1 MAASDSSVGAV
12 TVACM
17 SDTVGMEPWEAALA
31 AFVDCVAT
39 QLRWMLIGS
48 AATAVQGVVIVPGDV
63 DILVHPDTPDT
74 AMYAGVDRLG
84 AFAAGAGAPEELASF
99 VSTPARP
106 LLATADG
113 SWLFGR
119 WAVSGCRV
127 EVARIREP
135 SRDDLLLETVGRDVW
150 GYCEWVPWR
159 GLAVPVVPLEVQ
171 LATMV
176 SRGLDQRAGATRT
189 RLAEIGCRDDVLQ
202 RAFADRSLP

>member
-1 MAASDSSVGAV
+1 
-12 TVACM
+12 M

-113 SWLFGR
+113 
-119 WAVSGCRV
+119 
-127 EVARIREP
+127 
-135 SRDDLLLETVGRDVW
+135 
-150 GYCEWVPWR
+150 
-159 GLAVPVVPLEVQ
+159 
-171 LATMV
+171 
-176 SRGLDQRAGATRT
+176 
-189 RLAEIGCRDDVLQ
+189 
-202 RAFADRSLP
+202 AFAPDCGHGCG